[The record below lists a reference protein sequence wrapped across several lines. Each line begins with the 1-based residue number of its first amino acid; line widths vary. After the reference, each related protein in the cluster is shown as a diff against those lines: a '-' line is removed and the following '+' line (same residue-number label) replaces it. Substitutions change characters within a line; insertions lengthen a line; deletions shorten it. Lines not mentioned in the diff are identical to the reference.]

1 MKSFGRLSG
10 QPGALSQL
18 VEVLKRLPGIGQKSA
33 QRLAFYFMRMT
44 QQDVQGIVQAILD
57 IKEKVSLCR
66 DCHNISENEVC
77 GICNDPRRDRTKIL
91 VIQDLNVLYTIE
103 KTGDYKGLYH
113 VLQGIL
119 SPLDGVGPDQF
130 QVDDLI
136 KRFGN
141 GEVKEVIIATN
152 PNIEGE
158 ATAIYLSK
166 FIKDAGIQVS
176 RIAYGIPVGM
186 DLDYADEVTLIK
198 ALEGRRS
205 F

>member
-1 MKSFGRLSG
+1 MKLSVKFSR
-10 QPGALSQL
+10 QPGALAQL
-18 VEVLKRLPGIGQKSA
+18 VDVLKRLPGIGQKSA
-33 QRLAFYFMRMT
+33 QRLALFFMKLPET
-44 QQDVQGIVQAILD
+44 DVRVFTQAILD
-57 IKEKVSLCR
+57 VKEKVSLCR
-66 DCHNISENEVC
+66 DCHNLSESDLCPVC
-77 GICNDPRRDRTKIL
+77 EDPRRDRSKIL
-91 VIQDLNVLYTIE
+91 VVQDLNVLYTIE

-113 VLQGIL
+113 VLQGVL
-119 SPLDGVGPDQF
+119 SPLDGVGPEQF
-130 QVDDLI
+130 QIDDFI
-136 KRFGN
+136 KRIGN

-166 FIKDAGIQVS
+166 FIKNEGIKVS

-198 ALEGRRS
+198 AVEGRRE

>member
-1 MKSFGRLSG
+1 VKSFGRLSG

>member
-1 MKSFGRLSG
+1 
-10 QPGALSQL
+10 
-18 VEVLKRLPGIGQKSA
+18 
-33 QRLAFYFMRMT
+33 MRMT

>member
-10 QPGALSQL
+10 QPGALSHL

-33 QRLAFYFMRMT
+33 QRLALYFMKMD
-44 QQDVQGIVQAILD
+44 QQDVQGIAQAILD

-66 DCHNISENEVC
+66 ECHNLSENEIC

-103 KTGDYKGLYH
+103 RTGDYKGLYH

-119 SPLDGVGPDQF
+119 SPLDGLGPDQF
-130 QVDDLI
+130 QVDDLT
-136 KRFGN
+136 KRLGN

-166 FIKDAGIQVS
+166 FVKDAGIQVS

-198 ALEGRRS
+198 AIEGRRA